1 MQVTEVCTKQD
12 VVDFLKVTRIIYKN
26 TPQYVQPL
34 DVDIEKI
41 FDSKQNKFFRHGE
54 ATRWVLKNDD
64 GNLIGRVAAFIN
76 QKDVNNHPQST
87 GGMGFFECINN
98 QEAAF
103 LLFDTCKSWLQERD
117 IQAMQGPVNFGER
130 DKFWGLV
137 VENFEHPPYYN
148 QNYNLA
154 YYVPFFKEYGFKT
167 SFQQFI
173 YHRQI
178 QDPLQDKFVERAHKI
193 FANPDYSIETIK
205 KNNPSKYAEDFRTI
219 YNRAWANRDGVGFKG
234 MNAIQAKAIINSMK
248 PIIDEKLTYFAY
260 YKGEPVGF
268 YISLPEINQ
277 VFKKFNGKLNLWNKI
292 RLMYHLKMRK
302 CRTSFGLAFG
312 IDPYHQGKGLEGALF
327 YALSQNVQPKKLY
340 DDVVITWIGDF
351 NPKMINIIENI
362 GAKKIQ
368 TMETLRK
375 IF

>member
-1 MQVTEVCTKQD
+1 MQVTEVRTKQD

-76 QKDVNNHPQST
+76 QKDVNNHPQPT
-87 GGMGFFECINN
+87 GGMGFLECIDNK
-98 QEAAF
+98 EAAF

-117 IQAMQGPVNFGER
+117 MQAMEGPINFGER

-205 KNNPSKYAEDFRTI
+205 KNNPNKYAEDFRTI
-219 YNRAWANRDGVGFKG
+219 YNRAWANRDGAGFKG
-234 MNAIQAKAIINSMK
+234 MNAIQAKAIIKSMK

-260 YKGEPVGF
+260 YKGEPVAF

-277 VFKKFNGKLNLWNKI
+277 VFKKFNGKLNLWNKL
-292 RLMYHLKMRK
+292 RLMYHLKTRK
-302 CRTSFGLAFG
+302 CKTSFGLAFG
-312 IDPYHQGKGLEGALF
+312 VDPNHQGKGLEGALF
-327 YALSQNVQPKKLY
+327 YALIKNVQPKKLY
-340 DDVVITWIGDF
+340 HDVIITWIGDF
-351 NPKMINIIENI
+351 NSKMINIIESI

-368 TMETLRK
+368 TMETLQK
-375 IF
+375 VF